1 MFFMFFQE
9 SWNQRLLTKSK
20 KQPNTQRNLGRCGY
34 VINVEKCNL
43 IPKQE
48 TFEQYVFKLLAFAR
62 RKNVHIGVLLL
73 MG

>member
-1 MFFMFFQE
+1 MFFQE

-34 VINVEKCNL
+34 VINVEKYNL

-48 TFEQYVFKLLAFAR
+48 EFEQYVL
-62 RKNVHIGVLLL
+62 NY
-73 MG
+73 